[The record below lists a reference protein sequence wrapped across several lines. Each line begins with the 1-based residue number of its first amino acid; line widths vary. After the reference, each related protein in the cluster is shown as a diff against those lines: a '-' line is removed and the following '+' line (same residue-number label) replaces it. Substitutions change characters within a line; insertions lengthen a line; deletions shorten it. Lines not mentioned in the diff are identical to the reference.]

1 LGKVR
6 VGVIGVGNMGRHHV
20 KSYAALKHICDLVG
34 IYDIDE
40 KKGTDIAKGYGI
52 EEFSNPEEL
61 LDNVDAVSIVTPTTT
76 HYELARKALEK
87 DLDVLIEKPITSTVE
102 EAQKLLK
109 LAKRK
114 ERILQVGHIERFN
127 PAVMEL
133 PKILRGQR
141 IIAISMDRMGPFDPR
156 IEDTDV
162 VQDLMIH
169 DIDIM
174 RSILPQTVKE
184 MQSFG
189 RVVRSSNGHVD
200 FAVANLLL
208 EDNIIVS
215 LTASRVTNKKVRR
228 LTITTMAAYIELDY
242 LERRITISHKGG
254 YASLD
259 HFSEYHQE
267 NKVER
272 VFSSDEEPLRNQLAH
287 FIGCIQE
294 GTKPIITGNDGLEAL
309 RISMDIQKNI
319 KKSLTSKT
327 RDGEALSR

>member
-1 LGKVR
+1 LGKVK

-20 KSYAALKHICDLVG
+20 KSYAALKHICELVG
-34 IYDIDE
+34 IYDIDKE
-40 KKGTDIAKGYGI
+40 KSEDISRGYGI
-52 EEFSNPEEL
+52 EEFQSPEEL
-61 LDNVDAVSIVTPTTT
+61 MDNVDAISIVTPTTT
-76 HYELARKALEK
+76 HYEIARKALEK
-87 DLDVLIEKPITSTVE
+87 GLDVLIEKPITSTVE

-141 IIAISMDRMGPFDPR
+141 IIAVSMDRMGPFDPR

-174 RSILPQTVKE
+174 RSILTQEVKE

-200 FAVANLLL
+200 FAVANLFL

-287 FIGCIQE
+287 FIGCIKE

-309 RISMDIQKNI
+309 KISMNIQKKIN
-319 KKSLTSKT
+319 KSLTEKQNK
-327 RDGEALSR
+327 GEAMTR